1 MYTFLNNNNI
11 INNFSLVTYS
21 IILSHPLI
29 NITENIRK
37 ALDERN
43 VVYGVFVYLQKSF
56 DVVDYEVP
64 LAKLNHYWIHVVSND
79 WFKLYQSNR
88 NQFVSIN
95 GFETGLTA
103 INYGVPQ
110 GSVLGFLL
118 FLVCFK

>member
-1 MYTFLNNNNI
+1 M
-11 INNFSLVTYS
+11 VTYS

>member
-1 MYTFLNNNNI
+1 M
-11 INNFSLVTYS
+11 VTYS
-21 IILSHPLI
+21 IILFHPLI

-37 ALDERN
+37 ALDEGN
-43 VVYGVFVYLQKSF
+43 VGYGVFLYLQKSF
-56 DVVDYEVP
+56 DAVDYQVP

-88 NQFVSIN
+88 NQFASIN